1 MAVCA
6 LQLVDMQQPA
16 RVAAVYFCQIR
27 LAQPRLLDH
36 PDGMFSVLL
45 SLLPEPEGIVRA
57 EYDLFG
63 TKHSGNA
70 GDYGF
75 VSGSRR
81 VVKELAKIMT
91 GFVLAFALTKGS
103 LDSTG

>member
-1 MAVCA
+1 
-6 LQLVDMQQPA
+6 MQQPA

-27 LAQPRLLDH
+27 LGQTRLLDY
-36 PDGMFSVLL
+36 PNGMFSVLL
-45 SLLPEPEGIVRA
+45 SLLAESEGIVGA
-57 EYDLFG
+57 EYDLLG
-63 TKHSGNA
+63 TEHSGNA
-70 GDYGF
+70 GDDGF
-75 VSGSRR
+75 IGGSRR